1 MFKRLFWLMVGIAIG
16 FGTSFWMYR
25 LVRDTMERYAPEQ
38 VAENLASA
46 ARRMGDDLRDAVA
59 EGRQAMREAEA
70 ELRAGH
76 RRF

>member
-1 MFKRLFWLMVGIAIG
+1 MFKRLFWLMVGMAIG
-16 FGTSFWMYR
+16 FGTSFWIFR
-25 LVRDTMERYAPEQ
+25 LVRDTLTRYAPEQ

-46 ARRMGDDLRDAVA
+46 ARRIGDDLRDAVA

-76 RRF
+76 LRP